1 MAHNPAA
8 ELASAI
14 QSVSLK
20 RDPSPHHDINPS
32 TAASKK
38 EPATLHSPTHS
49 ISSADSIPSDVIRPR
64 PRRKSFP
71 PIPDFRFEQSYLASI
86 QSAKTWWQVA
96 YITTRDQVLLPL
108 TQGILWNLVM
118 HGWRFWNR
126 GTKFSGQSVGAKIR
140 RWWWEVNNWQVPKEG
155 LKQKFAREAS
165 DVSRPQALT
174 CSKSMGCPS

>member
-1 MAHNPAA
+1 MAHNPAM

-14 QSVSLK
+14 QSVSIK
-20 RDPSPHHDINPS
+20 RNPSPHHDVNPS

-49 ISSADSIPSDVIRPR
+49 ISSADSIPSDVIRER

-86 QSAKTWWQVA
+86 KSAETWWQVA
-96 YITTRDQVLLPL
+96 YITMRDQVLLPL
-108 TQGILWNLVM
+108 TQGILWNLAM

-126 GTKFSGQSVGAKIR
+126 GAKFSGKGVGAKIR
-140 RWWWEVNNWQVPKEG
+140 RWWWDVNNWQMPKEVKQQG
-155 LKQKFAREAS
+155 LTKEAR
-165 DVSRPQALT
+165 DVSS
-174 CSKSMGCPS
+174 SKAWVNRLAVVDL

>member
-1 MAHNPAA
+1 MAHNPAM

-14 QSVSLK
+14 QSVSIK
-20 RDPSPHHDINPS
+20 RNPSPHHDVNPS

-49 ISSADSIPSDVIRPR
+49 ISSADSIPSDVIRER

-86 QSAKTWWQVA
+86 KSAETWWQVA
-96 YITTRDQVLLPL
+96 YITMRDQVLLPL
-108 TQGILWNLVM
+108 MQGILWNLAM

-126 GTKFSGQSVGAKIR
+126 GAKFSGKGAGAKIR
-140 RWWWEVNNWQVPKEG
+140 RWWWDVNNWQMPKEA
-155 LKQKFAREAS
+155 KQQELTGEAR
-165 DVSRPQALT
+165 DVSSSKAWVRRPAVANL
-174 CSKSMGCPS
+174 

>member
-1 MAHNPAA
+1 MAHNPAS

-14 QSVSLK
+14 QSVSIK

-32 TAASKK
+32 TAASKN

-49 ISSADSIPSDVIRPR
+49 ISSEVSISSDVIRSR

-86 QSAKTWWQVA
+86 KSAETWWQVA

-118 HGWRFWNR
+118 HGWRSWNR
-126 GTKFSGQSVGAKIR
+126 GAKFSGKSVGAKIR
-140 RWWWEVNNWQVPKEG
+140 RWWWDVNNWQMPKEAKNQG
-155 LKQKFAREAS
+155 FAKEATEVNRIQFG
-165 DVSRPQALT
+165 D
-174 CSKSMGCPS
+174 